1 MKQIT
6 FIFALV
12 CLIWHTNA
20 QNKISGFVSTQEQ
33 MPLSGAV
40 ISIPELNKSTISDSK
55 GYYEISNIPN
65 GSLKIQVSYLGY
77 ATYIES
83 FVLDGNGIKHNIT
96 MQQTAIAVEEIVVSG
111 GYHKTQHDNA
121 VKIDLLKIDPLTNK
135 ATPNLSE
142 LLTNVPGVDMIS
154 KGNGVA
160 KPVIRGLSMNDILIL
175 NNGVRNENYQYSSH
189 HPLGL
194 DEFGIEDV
202 EVIKGPA
209 SLIYGSD
216 AIGGVVNFIKE
227 KPAPVGS
234 ILGDYNIQ
242 LFSNSLGVNQS
253 LGIKGAGKH
262 IFGGIRLGHKNHA
275 DYLQGGG
282 ALVPN
287 TRFNEYS
294 LKTNVGFTGKIG
306 VFKLYY
312 DYIQENLGLAEDE
325 AIETITERGWIP
337 QIWYQKFNTHLL
349 SSQNKLFLGKSILD
363 VNAAIQ
369 QTGLMHA
376 EEAEEVEIEMQL
388 RTITYEIK
396 LKLPSSQKS
405 DYIVGFQGF
414 NQRNLNI
421 NDREVQLLPNAITS
435 NYSVFGLF
443 QRTFFKKLSLQAGIR
458 YDWKRMMI
466 QSVGIA
472 ADTNTYRPSFNKD
485 FSSFSG
491 SLGST
496 YHINNRLLLRA
507 NFASA
512 YRTPNLAELTSKG
525 QHELRFE
532 VGNPYLKPEQSLEG
546 DISMHYHIDNLSI
559 DIAAFYNHIHDFIYI
574 APTGTTTSDGIGI
587 YKYLQND
594 SYLYG
599 GEAGFHFHPKQ
610 QKWLCLEGTYAMVI
624 GKQTNGNYLPF
635 IPAHKVK
642 VEIRVE
648 KEKLWRFHDVFA
660 AINNQSVFAQNRPAP
675 DEEATPGYT
684 LFDFS
689 IGGQIK
695 ARNQRITLVFSIN
708 NILDTKY
715 IDHLSTLKEVN
726 LFNPG
731 RNFIL
736 TLKVPFA
743 LKGLGFRF

>member
-1 MKQIT
+1 MKKIT

-12 CLIWHTNA
+12 CLIGHTIA
-20 QNKISGFVSTQEQ
+20 QNKISGFVTTQDQ
-33 MPLSGAV
+33 TPLFGAL

-55 GYYEISNIPN
+55 GYYEINNIPN
-65 GSLKIQVSYLGY
+65 GSLKIQVSFLGY
-77 ATYIES
+77 ATYIETLIS
-83 FVLDGNGIKHNIT
+83 EGSPIKHNIT
-96 MQQTAIAVEEIVVSG
+96 LSQTAIAVEEIVVSG
-111 GYHKTQHDNA
+111 GYLKTQHDNA
-121 VKIDLLKIDPLTNK
+121 VKIELLKMDPLTQM

-142 LLTNVPGVDMIS
+142 LLTSIPGVDMIS

-189 HPLGL
+189 HPLGI

-227 KPAPVGS
+227 KPAPVGT
-234 ILGDYNIQ
+234 IMGDYNVQ
-242 LFSNSLGVNQS
+242 LFSNSLGINQS

-262 IFGGIRLGHKNHA
+262 IFGGIRFGHKNHA

-282 ALVPN
+282 AFVPN

-294 LKTNVGFTGKIG
+294 LKSNIGFTGKIG

-325 AIETITERGWIP
+325 AVESITERGWIP

-369 QTGLMHA
+369 QTELMHA

-405 DYIVGFQGF
+405 DYIIGFQGF

-421 NDREVQLLPNAITS
+421 NDREVQLLPNATTS

-458 YDWKRMMI
+458 YDWRRMVI
-466 QSVGIA
+466 QSVGIPS
-472 ADTNTYRPSFNKD
+472 DTNTYRPSFNKD

-491 SLGST
+491 SIGAT
-496 YHINNRLLLRA
+496 YHLNNRLLIRA
-507 NFASA
+507 NVASA
-512 YRTPNLAELTSKG
+512 YRTPNLAELTSRG

-532 VGNPYLKPEQSLEG
+532 IGNAYLEPEQSLEG
-546 DISMHYHIDNLSI
+546 DVSMHYHIDNLSI
-559 DIAAFYNHIHDFIYI
+559 DVAAFYNHINNFIYI
-574 APTGTTTSDGIGI
+574 APTGTTTAEGIGI
-587 YKYLQND
+587 YRYFQND

-599 GEAGFHFHPKQ
+599 GETGFHFHPRHH
-610 QKWLCLEGTYAMVI
+610 KWLCLEGTYAMVI
-624 GKQTNGNYLPF
+624 GKQVNGDYLPF
-635 IPAHKVK
+635 IPAHKIK
-642 VEIRVE
+642 VEVRFE
-648 KEKLWRFHDVFA
+648 KEQLWRFHDVFA
-660 AINNQSVFAQNRPAP
+660 AINNQTVLAQNRPAP
-675 DEEATPGYT
+675 EEDATKGYS
-684 LFDFS
+684 LIDFS
-689 IGGQIK
+689 FGGQFK
-695 ARNQRITLVFSIN
+695 VRNQRITVVFSIN

-731 RNFIL
+731 RNFAL

-743 LKGLGFRF
+743 GKVDGR